1 MKRVLAVLAS
11 TLLLAVTTAPTAGAQ
26 SWNLANDYSL
36 TTNGGTNPW
45 TYGRYTVTTGLDPA
59 TFSAFTTYGLRDGSV
74 LATWWDNPTP
84 PTVDPNIQK
93 NITGT
98 SYNQPGTGIAF
109 APGEVTFGPYL
120 GPTVARWTAPFAGA
134 FSESAVFKTVQS
146 VNTDPNAYVFLGT
159 NTSPLYNHTVNATGV
174 SYAST
179 LTFTAGQTMDFVV
192 WGNNQNNKTTQ
203 VQATITAV
211 PEPGSVA
218 LVAAGLLGLGVA
230 ARRRRRA

>member
-1 MKRVLAVLAS
+1 V
-11 TLLLAVTTAPTAGAQ
+11 
-26 SWNLANDYSL
+26 Y
-36 TTNGGTNPW
+36 
-45 TYGRYTVTTGLDPA
+45 
-59 TFSAFTTYGLRDGSV
+59 
-74 LATWWDNPTP
+74 
-84 PTVDPNIQK
+84 
-93 NITGT
+93 
-98 SYNQPGTGIAF
+98 
-109 APGEVTFGPYL
+109 
-120 GPTVARWTAPFAGA
+120 
-134 FSESAVFKTVQS
+134 
-146 VNTDPNAYVFLGT
+146 
-159 NTSPLYNHTVNATGV
+159 ATGV

>member
-26 SWNLANDYSL
+26 SWNLANDFSL

-45 TYGRYTVTTGLDPA
+45 TYGRYTAGITTPNA
-59 TFSAFTTYGLRDGSV
+59 FSAFTTYGLRDDSR
-74 LATWWDNPTP
+74 LATWWNNPTP

-98 SYNQPGTGIAF
+98 PYNQSGSGIAF
-109 APGEVTFGPYL
+109 APGEVTFGPFL
-120 GPTVARWTAPFAGA
+120 GPTVARWTAPFAGV
-134 FSESAVFKTVQS
+134 FSVSAGFKTVQS
-146 VNTDPNAYVFLGT
+146 VNTNPNAYVFLGT
-159 NTSPLYNHTVNATGV
+159 NTSPLFNQTVNATGV

-179 LTFTAGQTMDFVV
+179 LTFSAGQTMDFVV